1 MKKEK
6 IDIMNRKEFLSDCGK
21 IGFAG
26 VTLSLFPWL
35 QSCSDKAKQEVKG
48 EKARIGIIGTGS
60 RGCFHIKHLV
70 QMPNVEVVALCD
82 NYRPHLEDA
91 AQYYPKAKL
100 YDDYR
105 HLLEQRDV
113 EGVIIATPLY
123 LHAPMTLD
131 ALSAGKRVFCEKSM
145 GYTLDECLE
154 VYNKRKETNG
164 VLFIGQQRLFDP
176 KYIKAM
182 SMIHEGKIGDVVG
195 VRNYWYR
202 NNNWRRDV
210 PSPELE
216 RHINWRLYSE
226 YSRGLMTELACHQLQ
241 NGSWALGMLPE
252 QVMGSG
258 HLVHWLKE
266 DKRDVYDC
274 VSAIFTYPNGVNM
287 TFESIISNKHFG
299 MGEQILGTNGTIDLV
314 TGMYYSDEPAPKG
327 SGMHQLI
334 AQIESGVMSNS
345 VFAGTSWAAESSP
358 LAPGVPIMTNVKVV
372 TGESTVGAEAD
383 GSREL
388 LEAFIHATITGRQP
402 EKVLEES
409 YYATQFALLA
419 DKAMH
424 ENQILR
430 LDEKYKIPYTPLK

>member
-1 MKKEK
+1 
-6 IDIMNRKEFLSDCGK
+6 MNRKEFLSDCGK

-35 QSCSDKAKQEVKG
+35 QSCSEKAKQEVQG

-70 QMPNVEVVALCD
+70 QMSNVEGVALCD

-91 AQYYPKAKL
+91 AQYYPQAKL

-105 HLLEQRDV
+105 RLLEQRDV

-123 LHAPMTLD
+123 LHASMTLD

-145 GYTLDECLE
+145 GYTLDECLD

-182 SMIHEGKIGDVVG
+182 SMIHEGKIGEVVG

-252 QVMGSG
+252 KVMGSG
-258 HLVHWLKE
+258 SLVHWNKVDE
-266 DKRDVYDC
+266 RDVYDC
-274 VSAIFTYPNGVNM
+274 VTAIFTYPNGVNM

-327 SGMHQLI
+327 SGMHQLV

-358 LAPGVPIMTNVKVV
+358 LAPGMPIMPNVKVV
-372 TGESTVGAEAD
+372 TGESSVGAEAD
-383 GSREL
+383 GSKEL

-424 ENQILR
+424 ENQILT
-430 LDEKYKIPYTPLK
+430 LDEKYKIPYQPLKNR

>member
-1 MKKEK
+1 
-6 IDIMNRKEFLSDCGK
+6 MNRKEFLSDCGK

-70 QMPNVEVVALCD
+70 QMPNVEVVAMCD

-105 HLLEQRDV
+105 RLLEQRDV

-358 LAPGVPIMTNVKVV
+358 LAPGVPIMPNVKVV

>member
-1 MKKEK
+1 
-6 IDIMNRKEFLSDCGK
+6 MNRKEFLSDCGRM
-21 IGFAG
+21 GFAG
-26 VTLSLFPWL
+26 AVLSLFPWL
-35 QSCSDKAKQEVKG
+35 ESCSEKAKQEVSG

-60 RGCFHIKHLV
+60 RGMFHINHLL
-70 QMPNVEVVALCD
+70 QMPQVEVVALCD

-91 AQYYPKAKL
+91 VQYYPQAKQ

-105 HLLEQRDV
+105 RLLEDKNVQ
-113 EGVIIATPLY
+113 GVIIATPLY
-123 LHAPMTLD
+123 LHGRMTMD
-131 ALSAGKRVFCEKSM
+131 ALRAGKRVFCEKSM
-145 GYTLDECLE
+145 AFTLDEALE
-154 VYNKRKETNG
+154 VYNLRKELGG

-182 SMIHEGKIGDVVG
+182 QMIHEGVIGDVVG

-202 NNNWRRDV
+202 NNDWRREV

-216 RHINWRLYSE
+216 RHINWRLYSD

-241 NGSWALGMLPE
+241 NGSWAMGMLPE
-252 QVMGSG
+252 KVMGSG
-258 HLVHWLKE
+258 SLIHWNNV

-274 VSAIFTYPNGVNM
+274 VTAIFTYPNGVNM

-299 MGEQILGTNGTIDLV
+299 MGEQILGSKGTIDLV
-314 TGMYYSDEPAPKG
+314 TGMHYTDEPAPKG
-327 SGMHQLI
+327 SGMHQLVE
-334 AQIESGVMSNS
+334 QIENGVMSNS
-345 VFAGTSWAAESSP
+345 VFAGTSWAAETSA
-358 LAPGVPIMTNVKVV
+358 LAPGMPIMANVKVV

-383 GSREL
+383 GSKEL
-388 LEAFIHATITGRQP
+388 LEAFIHAVITGKQP

-424 ENQILR
+424 EGAILT
-430 LDEKYKIPYTPLK
+430 LDEKYRVPYEPLKTK

>member
-1 MKKEK
+1 
-6 IDIMNRKEFLSDCGK
+6 MNRKEFLSDCGK

-105 HLLEQRDV
+105 RLLEQRDV

>member
-1 MKKEK
+1 
-6 IDIMNRKEFLSDCGK
+6 MNRKEFLSDCGK

-35 QSCSDKAKQEVKG
+35 QSCSDQAKQEVKG

-70 QMPNVEVVALCD
+70 QMPNVEVVAMCD

-105 HLLEQRDV
+105 RLLEQRDV

-358 LAPGVPIMTNVKVV
+358 LAPGVPIMPNVKVV

-388 LEAFIHATITGRQP
+388 LEAFIHATITCRQP

>member
-1 MKKEK
+1 
-6 IDIMNRKEFLSDCGK
+6 MNRKEFLSDCGK

-35 QSCSDKAKQEVKG
+35 QSCSEKAKQEVQG

-70 QMPNVEVVALCD
+70 QMSNVEVVALCD

-91 AQYYPKAKL
+91 AQYYPQAKL

-105 HLLEQRDV
+105 RLLEQRDV

-123 LHAPMTLD
+123 LHASMTLD

-145 GYTLDECLE
+145 GYTLDECLD

-182 SMIHEGKIGDVVG
+182 SMIHEGKIGEVVG

-252 QVMGSG
+252 KVMGSG
-258 HLVHWLKE
+258 SLVHWNKVDE
-266 DKRDVYDC
+266 RDVYDC
-274 VSAIFTYPNGVNM
+274 VTAIFTYPNGVNM
-287 TFESIISNKHFG
+287 TFESIISNMHFG

-327 SGMHQLI
+327 SGMHQLV

-345 VFAGTSWAAESSP
+345 VFAGTSWAAELSP
-358 LAPGVPIMTNVKVV
+358 LAPGMPIMPNVKVV

-383 GSREL
+383 GSKEL

-424 ENQILR
+424 ENQILT
-430 LDEKYKIPYTPLK
+430 LDEKYKIPYQPLKNR

>member
-1 MKKEK
+1 
-6 IDIMNRKEFLSDCGK
+6 MNRKEFLSDCGK

-70 QMPNVEVVALCD
+70 QMPNVEVVAMCD

-358 LAPGVPIMTNVKVV
+358 LAPGVPIMPNVKVV

>member
-1 MKKEK
+1 
-6 IDIMNRKEFLSDCGK
+6 MNRKEFLSDCGK

-105 HLLEQRDV
+105 RLLEQRDV

-182 SMIHEGKIGDVVG
+182 SMTHEGKIGDVVG

-358 LAPGVPIMTNVKVV
+358 LAPGVPIMPNVKVV

-430 LDEKYKIPYTPLK
+430 LDEKYKIPYQPLK

>member
-1 MKKEK
+1 
-6 IDIMNRKEFLSDCGK
+6 MNRKEFLSDCGK

-105 HLLEQRDV
+105 RLLEQRDV

-358 LAPGVPIMTNVKVV
+358 LAPGVPIMPNVKVV

-430 LDEKYKIPYTPLK
+430 LDEKYKIPYQPLK

>member
-1 MKKEK
+1 
-6 IDIMNRKEFLSDCGK
+6 MNRKEFLSDCGK

-35 QSCSDKAKQEVKG
+35 QSCGDKAKQEVKG

-358 LAPGVPIMTNVKVV
+358 LAPGVPIMPNVKVV

>member
-1 MKKEK
+1 
-6 IDIMNRKEFLSDCGK
+6 MNRKEFLSDCGK

-35 QSCSDKAKQEVKG
+35 QSCSEKAKQEVQG

-91 AQYYPKAKL
+91 AQYYPQAKL

-105 HLLEQRDV
+105 RLLEQRDV

-123 LHAPMTLD
+123 LHASMTLD

-145 GYTLDECLE
+145 GYTLDECLD

-182 SMIHEGKIGDVVG
+182 SMIHEGKIGEVVG

-252 QVMGSG
+252 KVMGSG
-258 HLVHWLKE
+258 SLVHWNKVDE
-266 DKRDVYDC
+266 RDVYDC
-274 VSAIFTYPNGVNM
+274 VTAIFTYPNGVNM

-327 SGMHQLI
+327 SGMHQLV

-358 LAPGVPIMTNVKVV
+358 LAPGMPIMPNVKVV
-372 TGESTVGAEAD
+372 TGESSVGAEAD
-383 GSREL
+383 GSKEL

-424 ENQILR
+424 ENQILT
-430 LDEKYKIPYTPLK
+430 LDEKYKIPYQPLK

>member
-1 MKKEK
+1 
-6 IDIMNRKEFLSDCGK
+6 MNRKEFLSDCGK

-35 QSCSDKAKQEVKG
+35 QSCSEKAKQEVQG

-70 QMPNVEVVALCD
+70 QMSNVEVVALCD
-82 NYRPHLEDA
+82 NYRPHLEDV
-91 AQYYPKAKL
+91 AQYYPQAKL

-105 HLLEQRDV
+105 RLLEQRDV

-123 LHAPMTLD
+123 LHASMTLD

-145 GYTLDECLE
+145 GYTLDECLD
-154 VYNKRKETNG
+154 VYNKRKKTNG

-182 SMIHEGKIGDVVG
+182 SMIHEGKIGEVVG

-252 QVMGSG
+252 KVMGSG
-258 HLVHWLKE
+258 SLVHWNKVDE
-266 DKRDVYDC
+266 RDVYDC
-274 VSAIFTYPNGVNM
+274 VTAIFTYPNGVNM

-327 SGMHQLI
+327 SGMHQLV

-358 LAPGVPIMTNVKVV
+358 LAPGMPIMPNVKVV
-372 TGESTVGAEAD
+372 TGESSVGAEAD
-383 GSREL
+383 GSKEL

-424 ENQILR
+424 ENQILT
-430 LDEKYKIPYTPLK
+430 LDEKYKIPYQPLKNR

>member
-1 MKKEK
+1 
-6 IDIMNRKEFLSDCGK
+6 MNRKEFLSDCGK

-105 HLLEQRDV
+105 RLLEQRDV

-299 MGEQILGTNGTIDLV
+299 MGEQFLGTNGTIDLV

-358 LAPGVPIMTNVKVV
+358 LAPGVPIMPNVKVV

>member
-1 MKKEK
+1 
-6 IDIMNRKEFLSDCGK
+6 MNRREFLSDCSK
-21 IGFAG
+21 FGFAG

-35 QSCSDKAKQEVKG
+35 NSCTEKAKQEVQG
-48 EKARIGIIGTGS
+48 EKARIGVIGTGS
-60 RGCFHIKHLV
+60 RGCFHLKHLV

-82 NYRPHLEDA
+82 NYRPHLENG
-91 AQYYPKAKL
+91 AQYYPEAKL
-100 YDDYR
+100 YDDYHR
-105 HLLEQRDV
+105 LLEQKDV
-113 EGVIIATPLY
+113 DGVIITTPLY

-131 ALSAGKRVFCEKSM
+131 ALDAGKRVFCEKSM
-145 GYTLDECLE
+145 GFTLDECLD
-154 VYNKRKETNG
+154 VYNKRKQTDG

-266 DKRDVYDC
+266 DKRDVYDA

-314 TGMYYSDEPAPKG
+314 SGMYYSDEPMPKG

-358 LAPGVPIMTNVKVV
+358 LAPGVPIMPNVKVV

-383 GSREL
+383 GSKEL
-388 LEAFIHATITGRQP
+388 LEAFVHATITGRQP

-419 DKAMH
+419 DMAMH

-430 LDEKYKIPYTPLK
+430 LDEKYKIPYTPLKSR

>member
-1 MKKEK
+1 
-6 IDIMNRKEFLSDCGK
+6 MNRKEFLSDCGK

-100 YDDYR
+100 YDNYR

-266 DKRDVYDC
+266 DERDVYDC

-358 LAPGVPIMTNVKVV
+358 LAPGVPIMPNVKVV

-430 LDEKYKIPYTPLK
+430 LDEKYKIPYQPLK

>member
-1 MKKEK
+1 
-6 IDIMNRKEFLSDCGK
+6 MNRKEFLSDCGK

>member
-1 MKKEK
+1 
-6 IDIMNRKEFLSDCGK
+6 MNRKEFLSDCGK

-105 HLLEQRDV
+105 HLLDQRDV

-358 LAPGVPIMTNVKVV
+358 LAPGVPIMPNVKVV

>member
-1 MKKEK
+1 
-6 IDIMNRKEFLSDCGK
+6 MNRKEFLSDCGK

-35 QSCSDKAKQEVKG
+35 QSCSEKAKQEVQG

-91 AQYYPKAKL
+91 AQYYPQAKL

-105 HLLEQRDV
+105 RLLEQRDV

-123 LHAPMTLD
+123 LHASMTLD

-145 GYTLDECLE
+145 GYTLDECLD
-154 VYNKRKETNG
+154 VYDKRKETNG

-182 SMIHEGKIGDVVG
+182 SMIHEGKIGEVVG

-252 QVMGSG
+252 KVMGSG
-258 HLVHWLKE
+258 SLVHWNKV

-274 VSAIFTYPNGVNM
+274 VTAIFTYPNGVNM

-314 TGMYYSDEPAPKG
+314 TGLYYSDEPAPKG
-327 SGMHQLI
+327 SGMHQLV

-358 LAPGVPIMTNVKVV
+358 LAPGMPIMPNVKVV
-372 TGESTVGAEAD
+372 TGESSVGAEAD
-383 GSREL
+383 GSKEL

-424 ENQILR
+424 ENQILT
-430 LDEKYKIPYTPLK
+430 LDDKYKIPYQPLK

>member
-1 MKKEK
+1 
-6 IDIMNRKEFLSDCGK
+6 MNRKEFLSDCGK

-358 LAPGVPIMTNVKVV
+358 LAPGVPIMPNVKVV

>member
-1 MKKEK
+1 
-6 IDIMNRKEFLSDCGK
+6 MNRKEFLSDCGK

-105 HLLEQRDV
+105 RLLEQRDV

-402 EKVLEES
+402 EEVLEDS

>member
-1 MKKEK
+1 
-6 IDIMNRKEFLSDCGK
+6 MNRKEFLSDCGK

-35 QSCSDKAKQEVKG
+35 QSCNDKAKQEVKG
-48 EKARIGIIGTGS
+48 EKACIGIIGTGS

-358 LAPGVPIMTNVKVV
+358 LAPGVPIMPNVKVV

>member
-1 MKKEK
+1 
-6 IDIMNRKEFLSDCGK
+6 MNRREFLTDCSK

-35 QSCSDKAKQEVKG
+35 NSCTEKAKQEVQG
-48 EKARIGIIGTGS
+48 EKARIGVIGTGS
-60 RGCFHIKHLV
+60 RGCFHLKHLV

-82 NYRPHLEDA
+82 NYRPHLENG
-91 AQYYPKAKL
+91 AQYYPEAKL

-105 HLLEQRDV
+105 RLLEQKDV
-113 EGVIIATPLY
+113 DGVIITTPLY

-131 ALSAGKRVFCEKSM
+131 ALDAGKRVFCEKSM
-145 GYTLDECLE
+145 GFTLDECLA
-154 VYNKRKETNG
+154 VYEKRKQTGG

-266 DKRDVYDC
+266 DKRDVYDA

-314 TGMYYSDEPAPKG
+314 SGMYYSDEPMPKG

-358 LAPGVPIMTNVKVV
+358 LAPGVPIMPNVKVV

-383 GSREL
+383 GSKEL
-388 LEAFIHATITGRQP
+388 LEAFVHATITGRQP

-424 ENQILR
+424 ENQILK
-430 LDEKYKIPYTPLK
+430 LDDKYKIPYIPLKSR

>member
-1 MKKEK
+1 
-6 IDIMNRKEFLSDCGK
+6 MNRKEFLSDCGK

-70 QMPNVEVVALCD
+70 QMHNVEVVALCD

-358 LAPGVPIMTNVKVV
+358 LAPGVPIMPNVKVV

>member
-1 MKKEK
+1 
-6 IDIMNRKEFLSDCGK
+6 MNRKEFLSDCGK

-145 GYTLDECLE
+145 GYTLDECLG

-358 LAPGVPIMTNVKVV
+358 LAPGVPIMPNVKVV

>member
-1 MKKEK
+1 
-6 IDIMNRKEFLSDCGK
+6 MNRKEFLSDCGK

-35 QSCSDKAKQEVKG
+35 QSCSEKAKQEVQG

-70 QMPNVEVVALCD
+70 QMSNVEVVALCD

-91 AQYYPKAKL
+91 AQYYPQAKL

-105 HLLEQRDV
+105 RLLEQRDV

-123 LHAPMTLD
+123 LHASMTLD

-145 GYTLDECLE
+145 GYTLDECLD

-182 SMIHEGKIGDVVG
+182 SMIHEGKIGEVVG

-252 QVMGSG
+252 KVMGSG
-258 HLVHWLKE
+258 SLVHWNKVDE
-266 DKRDVYDC
+266 RDVYDC
-274 VSAIFTYPNGVNM
+274 VTAIFTYPNGVNM

-327 SGMHQLI
+327 SGMHQLV

-345 VFAGTSWAAESSP
+345 VFAGTSWAAELSP
-358 LAPGVPIMTNVKVV
+358 LAPGMPIMPNVKVV

-383 GSREL
+383 GSKEL

-424 ENQILR
+424 ENQILT
-430 LDEKYKIPYTPLK
+430 LDEKYKIPYQPLKNR

>member
-1 MKKEK
+1 
-6 IDIMNRKEFLSDCGK
+6 MNRKEFLSDCGK

-314 TGMYYSDEPAPKG
+314 PGMYYSDEPAPKG

-358 LAPGVPIMTNVKVV
+358 LAPGVPIMPNVKVV

>member
-105 HLLEQRDV
+105 RLLEQRDV

>member
-1 MKKEK
+1 
-6 IDIMNRKEFLSDCGK
+6 MNRKEFLSDCGK

-105 HLLEQRDV
+105 RLLEQRDV

-358 LAPGVPIMTNVKVV
+358 LAPGVPIMPNVKVV

>member
-1 MKKEK
+1 
-6 IDIMNRKEFLSDCGK
+6 MNRKEFLSDCGK

-105 HLLEQRDV
+105 RLLEQRDV

-287 TFESIISNKHFG
+287 TFEAIISNKHFG

-358 LAPGVPIMTNVKVV
+358 LAPGVPIMPNVKVV

>member
-1 MKKEK
+1 
-6 IDIMNRKEFLSDCGK
+6 MNRKEFLSDCGK

-358 LAPGVPIMTNVKVV
+358 LAPGVPIMPNVKVV

-430 LDEKYKIPYTPLK
+430 LDEKYKIPYMPLK